1 MPTSRSLTLLL
12 ASLFACAFVSMPVR
26 ADIRDDIRA
35 AIDYYAEL
43 WNEGDLE
50 ALRGF
55 YHSDFKLITQNGV
68 VTLEQRMA
76 DLATLAESGS
86 DRGELRYSDYE
97 VIELGDKH
105 ALAYGRM
112 SLRFKDGSSIE
123 GWFSTTFVNTPFGWK
138 ALVTHN

>member
-1 MPTSRSLTLLL
+1 MPSSRCAIILL
-12 ASLFACAFVSMPVR
+12 AFLLSGTVVSTTAR
-26 ADIRDDIRA
+26 ADTRDDISA

-76 DLATLAESGS
+76 DLVSLAGTGG
-86 DRGELRYSDYE
+86 DRGELHYSDGQ
-97 VIELGDKH
+97 VVELGEKH
-105 ALAYGRM
+105 ALAWGRM

-123 GWFSTTFVNTPFGWK
+123 GWYSTTFVNTPFGWK
-138 ALVTHN
+138 ALLTHN